1 MELKQLEAFVRV
13 VEEQSF
19 SGAARA
25 LYLTQP
31 TVSVHIAALEGELN
45 VKLLE
50 RTTKRVVPTKDGE
63 RLYEYAREILAVRE
77 EIYQEFGEA
86 LQKEVKIE
94 IAASTIPSQHMLP
107 EIMPEFQK
115 TYKNVQFSLLQ
126 GDSAFAIEEIKK
138 NRADIGFVGMKLPEK
153 SLCFLPFY
161 EDRLVIILPNEKHYQ
176 KLLEDENPIE
186 RILKE
191 PIILR
196 EEGSGTKKTAESFFK
211 EKGIRREELNV
222 VALMNDQ
229 EMIKK
234 SVSKGMGVSLI
245 SKKSVLDYVKMGRLL
260 MYEPEG
266 EPIRRPLYLVFG
278 QKKRFGRVEKEFIEF
293 CRRYYEE

>member
-126 GDSAFAIEEIKK
+126 GDSVFAIEEIKK